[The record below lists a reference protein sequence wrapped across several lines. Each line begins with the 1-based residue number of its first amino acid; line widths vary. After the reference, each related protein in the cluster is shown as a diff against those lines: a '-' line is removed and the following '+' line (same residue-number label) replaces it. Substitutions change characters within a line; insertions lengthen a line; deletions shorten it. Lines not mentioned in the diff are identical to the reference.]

1 MGSCQTRGSSRRE
14 EEMGERLGEGLL
26 GRGGGWRA
34 LRQIGR
40 RGGPVK
46 KERLWG
52 KELGWGAT

>member
-1 MGSCQTRGSSRRE
+1 
-14 EEMGERLGEGLL
+14 MGERLGEGLL